1 MDSLGQRSEL
11 APHAAPQQ
19 WVGFGLLAALG
30 LFAGALAVRGNA
42 AAIVLGI
49 GIILIGIAG
58 PVCFWLW
65 LANTRLL
72 IGPGVVG
79 YQNLLG
85 RQRVWPISEIT
96 RAVRFT
102 IVYPSRYGD
111 QAKPALLLVGA
122 DGRSLQKVRIA
133 AWSDDDVAAFA
144 AATGRSLE
152 YIGSYSPVE
161 ANREFPG
168 SVGWMYAYPGRSAAI
183 AAGIVVAIGA
193 TVVLTH
199 LSSR

>member
-1 MDSLGQRSEL
+1 VDSLGQRSEL
-11 APHAAPQQ
+11 APHAAPRL
-19 WVGFGLLAALG
+19 WVAFGLFAVLG
-30 LFAGALAVRGNA
+30 LFAGAIGMRGNA
-42 AAIVLGI
+42 AAVVLSIGFILFGI
-49 GIILIGIAG
+49 GA
-58 PVCFWLW
+58 PVTYWLW

-85 RQRVWPISEIT
+85 GQRVWPTSEIA
-96 RAVRFT
+96 RAVQLT

-111 QAKPALLLVGA
+111 QAKPAFLLVGA
-122 DGRSLQKVRIA
+122 DGRCLQKVRTA
-133 AWSDDDVAAFA
+133 AWSDDDIAAFA

-152 YIGSYSPVE
+152 YIGSDSPVQ

-183 AAGIVVAIGA
+183 AAAIVVAIGVA
-193 TVVLTH
+193 VVLTH

>member
-11 APHAAPQQ
+11 APHAAPRVL
-19 WVGFGLLAALG
+19 VGFAIIAVLG
-30 LFAGALAVRGNA
+30 LSAGAIAMRGNA
-42 AAIVLGI
+42 AALVLGI
-49 GIILIGIAG
+49 GTILMGIAG

-65 LANTRLL
+65 LTNTRLL

-85 RQRVWPISEIT
+85 RQRVWPTSDIA
-96 RAVRFT
+96 RAVQLV

-122 DGRSLQKVRIA
+122 DGLCLQKVRIA
-133 AWSDDDVAAFA
+133 AWSDLDVAAFA

-161 ANREFPG
+161 ANREFLG
-168 SVGWMYAYPGRSAAI
+168 SVGWMYA
-183 AAGIVVAIGA
+183 
-193 TVVLTH
+193 
-199 LSSR
+199 

>member
-11 APHAAPQQ
+11 APHAAPRQ
-19 WVGFGLLAALG
+19 WVGVGLLAALG
-30 LFAGALAVRGNA
+30 LFAGALGMRGNA
-42 AAIVLGI
+42 AAVVLSI
-49 GIILIGIAG
+49 GFILLGIAG
-58 PVCFWLW
+58 PICYWLW
-65 LANTRLL
+65 LVNTRLL
-72 IGPGVVG
+72 IRPGAVG

-85 RQRVWPISEIT
+85 AQHVWPTSEIA
-96 RAVRFT
+96 RAVQLT
-102 IVYPSRYGD
+102 IAYPSRYGD

-122 DGRSLQKVRIA
+122 DGRCLQKVRIA

-152 YIGSYSPVE
+152 YVGSYSPVE

-199 LSSR
+199 LNSR

>member
-11 APHAAPQQ
+11 APHAAPRLV
-19 WVGFGLLAALG
+19 VGFGLIAGLG
-30 LFAGALAVRGNA
+30 LLAGAIAIRGNA
-42 AAIVLGI
+42 AALVLGS
-49 GIILIGIAG
+49 GTILMAIAA
-58 PVCFWLW
+58 PVCYWLW

-85 RQRVWPISEIT
+85 GQRVWPTSDIA
-96 RAVRFT
+96 RAVQLM

-111 QAKPALLLVGA
+111 QAKAALLLVGA
-122 DGRSLQKVRIA
+122 DGRCLQKVRIA

-144 AATGRSLE
+144 AANGRSLE
-152 YIGSYSPVE
+152 YLGSYSPVE

>member
-1 MDSLGQRSEL
+1 VDSLGQRSGL
-11 APHAAPQQ
+11 APHAKPRQ
-19 WVGFGLLAALG
+19 WVAFGLLGALG
-30 LFAGALAVRGNA
+30 LFAGAIAMPGNA
-42 AAIVLGI
+42 AAKVLASGF
-49 GIILIGIAG
+49 ILFGIAL
-58 PVCFWLW
+58 PVGFWLW

-85 RQRVWPISEIT
+85 GQRVWPTAEIA
-96 RAVRFT
+96 RAVQLT
-102 IVYPSRYGD
+102 IVYPSRYGA
-111 QAKPALLLVGA
+111 QAKQAFLLVGA
-122 DGRSLQKVRIA
+122 DGRCLQKVRTA

-152 YIGSYSPVE
+152 YIGSYSPVQ

-168 SVGWMYAYPGRSAAI
+168 SVGWMYAYPGRSAAV
-183 AAGIVVAIGA
+183 AAAIVVAIGA
-193 TVVLTH
+193 TVVLTN

>member
-1 MDSLGQRSEL
+1 MIAGL
-11 APHAAPQQ
+11 
-19 WVGFGLLAALG
+19 GLLA
-30 LFAGALAVRGNA
+30 GAIAIRGNA
-42 AAIVLGI
+42 AALVLGS
-49 GIILIGIAG
+49 GTILMAIAA
-58 PVCFWLW
+58 PVCYWLW

-85 RQRVWPISEIT
+85 GQRVWPTSDIA
-96 RAVRFT
+96 RAVQLV

-111 QAKPALLLVGA
+111 QAKAALLLVGA
-122 DGRSLQKVRIA
+122 DGRCLQKVRIA
-133 AWSDDDVAAFA
+133 AWSGDDVAAFA
-144 AATGRSLE
+144 AANGRSLE
-152 YIGSYSPVE
+152 YLGSYSPVE

-168 SVGWMYAYPGRSAAI
+168 SVGGMYAYPGRSAAI

-193 TVVLTH
+193 TVVVTH